1 MTFEIETLYFV
12 EKIFKFSIFNK
23 LFFKN
28 ETKFTIKEGKK
39 VSIIKWRKQ

>member
-12 EKIFKFSIFNK
+12 EKFKKFLIFNK
-23 LFFKN
+23 LIYKN

-39 VSIIKWRKQ
+39 MSTSIIK